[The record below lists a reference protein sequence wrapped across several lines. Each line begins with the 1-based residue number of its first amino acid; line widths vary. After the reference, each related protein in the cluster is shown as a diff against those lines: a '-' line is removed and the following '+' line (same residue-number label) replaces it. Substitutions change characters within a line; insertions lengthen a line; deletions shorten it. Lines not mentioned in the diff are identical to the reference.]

1 MNSYD
6 ISVKNRRVDSF
17 YVGVNRGIKFLLFF
31 IVAYWVVAGDSVEI
45 PLHKV
50 ILLMVLFYLL
60 DVLYPSCEIN
70 VIELQTK
77 P

>member
-31 IVAYWVVAGDSVEI
+31 IVAYWIQTGETVEN

-50 ILLMVLFYLL
+50 ILLMVLFAVL
-60 DVLYPSCEIN
+60 DYFYPSCEIN